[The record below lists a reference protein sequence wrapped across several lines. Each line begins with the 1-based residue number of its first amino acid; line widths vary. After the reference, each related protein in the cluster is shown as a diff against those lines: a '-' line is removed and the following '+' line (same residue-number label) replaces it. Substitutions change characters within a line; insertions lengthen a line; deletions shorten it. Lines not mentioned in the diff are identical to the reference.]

1 MMSNVC
7 LNCNKDK
14 YIPVLSSAAKGII
27 SQKLF
32 FGEGFQGVGK
42 ACNELAKRARR
53 LMDLP
58 LEIGKAKEN
67 ENKDKVFAGEIIT
80 AGYGVVELESTY
92 NESRV
97 AQMTKTIK
105 EYTATE
111 SPIQKSVSKIIN
123 ISSLVLTAIILFVV
137 ARGFIVHDSYIQI
150 VNNIGAL
157 ASVVIPQGLVVIT
170 TLLFAFGAA
179 SYSSK
184 HVLFQEINATEKL
197 GRIKN
202 LCMDKTGTL
211 TNNELKLEKLYPGD
225 GYTED
230 MAKELTMLYIN
241 GSGDSSKTINAMES
255 IITNKEFSQKVIKSF
270 PFSSWRQYGGV
281 YFEDKGKKST
291 VFLGP
296 PDVLLKR
303 VSNQTQNTWL
313 KNITEEH
320 AKKGERVLC
329 VAISHDENFVED
341 INNTDLSVV
350 AVYVLSAGLREGI
363 QDSIKFFQDR
373 GIIIRI
379 ITGDNPETAMYV
391 ATSAGVNNPQLVIT
405 GDKLKEWSDEDYL
418 NKSKEF
424 SIFARIIPEQK
435 VKIIE
440 ALKKDGFTAMVGD
453 GANDALAIKKADLGI
468 AMFDGVPATR
478 RLAGVIL
485 MNNSFAALP
494 GAVKLADSFISN
506 IEILASLFLNQAL
519 VGTFFFVL
527 ISAFGYAYPI
537 LPLNVTVTNY
547 FTIGIPGTLIAYW
560 ALRPEGLIKP
570 ASTESFMKNVLPFP
584 LYSSIIAAIAMMCIF
599 MMTPQSIRL
608 MDSNMI
614 VLSSLIVCGF
624 IFFISTP
631 KVYLGFISKLKKIH
645 FASLFVF
652 EAILLWV
659 LLKIPFVIRF
669 FSLREVNI
677 STNAYEAMT
686 LVIVGYIVFQ
696 IILTNYFSKK
706 LAK

>member
-1 MMSNVC
+1 MESLVYGEE
-7 LNCNKDK
+7 LKKGDK
-14 YIPVLSSAAKGII
+14 IKIKLGDQIPIDGVVLSSSNLEMSSALITGESDSSTKKDGD
-27 SQKLF
+27 KL
-32 FGEGFQGVGK
+32 
-42 ACNELAKRARR
+42 
-53 LMDLP
+53 
-58 LEIGKAKEN
+58 
-67 ENKDKVFAGEIIT
+67 FAGEIVT
-80 AGYGVVELESTY
+80 AGTAVVQLESTY
-92 NESRV
+92 TESRV

-123 ISSLVLTAIILFVV
+123 VSSLVLTAIILFVV
-137 ARGFIVHDSYIQI
+137 VRGFMVSDSYIEI

-211 TNNELKLEKLYPGD
+211 TNNELKLEKLYTTD

-230 MAKELTMLYIN
+230 QAKELTMLYIK
-241 GSGDSSKTINAMES
+241 GSGDSSKTINAIES
-255 IITNKEFSQKVIKSF
+255 IISNTEFSQKILKSF

-281 YFEDKGKKST
+281 YFEDKEKKAT

-303 VSNQTQNTWL
+303 VSDQAQNDWL

-329 VAISHDENFVED
+329 VAISIDQNFVED
-341 INNTDLSVV
+341 INTTDLSVV

-373 GIIIRI
+373 GVTIRI

-391 ATSAGVNNPQLVIT
+391 ATAAGVKNPELVIT

-418 NKSKEF
+418 NKSNQF

-494 GAVKLADSFISN
+494 GAVMLADSFISN
-506 IEILASLFLNQAL
+506 IEILASLFLYQAL
-519 VGTFFFVL
+519 IGAFFFIFVS
-527 ISAFGYAYPI
+527 IFGYSFPI
-537 LPLNVTVTNY
+537 LPLNITVTNY

-560 ALRPEGLIKP
+560 ALRPEGIIKP
-570 ASTESFMKNVLPFP
+570 ASTESFIKNVLPFP
-584 LYSSIIAAIAMMCIF
+584 FYSSIVAAIAMICIF
-599 MMTPQSIRL
+599 MALPQSIRV

-614 VLSSLIVCGF
+614 VLESLIICGF
-624 IFFISTP
+624 VFFIFTP
-631 KVYLGFISKLKKIH
+631 KVYLGLVSNLKKLH
-645 FASLFVF
+645 FLLLFVF
-652 EAILLWV
+652 EAVLLWV
-659 LLKIPFVIRF
+659 LLKIPFVLRF
-669 FSLREVNI
+669 FSLREVSVSSNV
-677 STNAYEAMT
+677 YEIMG
-686 LVIVGYIVFQ
+686 LVMVGYVVVQYLLARYFFAKK
-696 IILTNYFSKK
+696 IIDIL
-706 LAK
+706 